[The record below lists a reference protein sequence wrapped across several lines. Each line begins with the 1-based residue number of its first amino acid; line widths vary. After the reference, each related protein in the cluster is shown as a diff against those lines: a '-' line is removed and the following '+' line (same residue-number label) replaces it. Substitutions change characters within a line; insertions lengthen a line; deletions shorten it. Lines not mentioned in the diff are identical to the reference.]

1 MALKV
6 LAINKK
12 IERKK
17 ETLAKL
23 EKEIVDI
30 ENRSKALEKEIDAL
44 PDTAT
49 DGDVDAIAKRGEDLE
64 KELKE
69 HSESRSA
76 LKQEIETMIEQR
88 NILEAKNKNIS
99 KEPSKKTDVAEMEL
113 RKGLNDYL
121 HTRDKGEA
129 KRAGFVS
136 SDGSV
141 VIPTSIVYQPNA
153 EVYTIPDL
161 STLVTTVP
169 VTTPSGTYPIL
180 KKARAKLAT
189 VAELAQHP
197 DLAKPEFI
205 NVEWKVDTYR
215 GALPLSQESID
226 DAAVDLLS
234 IVGQNAN
241 EQKINTTNALIADQM
256 KAFTS
261 KTVKDLDGLKE
272 LINVEIDPAY
282 NKHIVCTQSFYNA
295 IDTLKDTTGNYLL
308 KDDITAAS
316 GKQLFGLPLTVIRDT
331 DFGVAGDMKAFVGD
345 PHAGIFNA
353 DRQQL
358 NARWVDN
365 DVYGQVLMIGFR
377 GAVKQADAS
386 AGYFVTYSPT
396 VAGA

>member
-1 MALKV
+1 
-6 LAINKK
+6 
-12 IERKK
+12 
-17 ETLAKL
+17 
-23 EKEIVDI
+23 
-30 ENRSKALEKEIDAL
+30 
-44 PDTAT
+44 
-49 DGDVDAIAKRGEDLE
+49 
-64 KELKE
+64 
-69 HSESRSA
+69 
-76 LKQEIETMIEQR
+76 
-88 NILEAKNKNIS
+88 
-99 KEPSKKTDVAEMEL
+99 
-113 RKGLNDYL
+113 
-121 HTRDKGEA
+121 
-129 KRAGFVS
+129 
-136 SDGSV
+136 
-141 VIPTSIVYQPNA
+141 
-153 EVYTIPDL
+153 
-161 STLVTTVP
+161 
-169 VTTPSGTYPIL
+169 
-180 KKARAKLAT
+180 
-189 VAELAQHP
+189 
-197 DLAKPEFI
+197 
-205 NVEWKVDTYR
+205 
-215 GALPLSQESID
+215 
-226 DAAVDLLS
+226 
-234 IVGQNAN
+234 
-241 EQKINTTNALIADQM
+241 M

-282 NKHIVCTQSFYNA
+282 NKQIVCTQSFYNA